1 MKMDEAEGLHEFIF
15 EFANLM
21 EAGVPG
27 EIDYN
32 EYLAVTA
39 AFELLFEAEEE
50 GGDDTGDYSG
60 VDRLNM
66 QKKADANACA
76 TQTAFPDA
84 SNYNF
89 NNGHCFLFE
98 TDTCKN
104 GSNAANEGNCVDH
117 TAGNTCPT
125 AQQCAE
131 LLGSATP
138 LMQKKTQEA
147 TAGISELDDA
157 L

>member
-1 MKMDEAEGLHEFIF
+1 MF
-15 EFANLM
+15 
-21 EAGVPG
+21 EAGVAG
-27 EIDYN
+27 EIDFD
-32 EYLAVTA
+32 EYLAIYWA
-39 AFELLFEAEEE
+39 MELP
-50 GGDDTGDYSG
+50 DDLHHP
-60 VDRLNM
+60 VNM